1 MLFSSLSTL
10 RKNKLSQKT
19 VLHIASWF
27 PHTGDAQNGIFIEK
41 HMSLAQNVSNSYFLL
56 FPPRGEKCI
65 VSNLKDKRFCCISGN
80 KFGKLIR
87 LSIAIFSLL
96 FKVKH
101 IDFVHLHVCSEK
113 SKFALKLAALF
124 NAQLIITEHWTGY
137 RNGNFDKLPNSQKK
151 LRTKALSEA
160 YKVSCV
166 SAALIEDLQNIVLRQ
181 YEILP
186 NEIAQGTLKNSFS
199 ETIRILSVSD
209 LNDKNKNIS
218 GILNTFLKFLENYP
232 KAEWHLVGDGENKN
246 EILELIES
254 TGLLNK
260 NIFYLG
266 RKSHEEVLS
275 LYGNYSFLCQFS
287 RFETFSMVPA
297 EAILCGIPVV
307 ASKCG
312 GPEFY
317 IKPDGGILIE
327 SENEQQ
333 LLNAMVELSNNS
345 NKYSLAQTQNFI
357 KNHYSKS
364 AIEKKLVE
372 LYN

>member
-1 MLFSSLSTL
+1 M
-10 RKNKLSQKT
+10 SQKT

-27 PHTGDAQNGIFIEK
+27 PHTGDTQNGIFIEK
-41 HMSLAQNVSNSYFLL
+41 HMTLAQNISNSYFLL
-56 FPPRGEKCI
+56 FPPSGEKCVI
-65 VSNLKDKRFCCISGN
+65 SNLEDKHYCCISGN
-80 KFGKLIR
+80 KMGKTIR
-87 LSIAIFSLL
+87 LSIAVFLLL
-96 FKVKH
+96 FKIKH
-101 IDFVHLHVCSEK
+101 IDVVHLHVCSEK
-113 SKFALKLAALF
+113 SKFALKLASLF

-137 RNGNFDKLPNSQKK
+137 RNGNFNKL
-151 LRTKALSEA
+151 TKAQKELRIKA
-160 YKVSCV
+160 LKKADKVTCV
-166 SAALIEDLQNIVLRQ
+166 SPALVKDLQNIVARE
-181 YEILP
+181 YDILP
-186 NEIAQGTLKNSFS
+186 NEIAQGTLKKSTQNDRV
-199 ETIRILSVSD
+199 RILTVSD

-218 GILNTFLKFLENYP
+218 GILNAFLKFRENNLE
-232 KAEWHLVGDGENKN
+232 AEWHLIGDGEDQEN
-246 EILELIES
+246 ILEQIEK
-254 TGLLNK
+254 TRLLNK
-260 NIFYLG
+260 GIFYLG

-275 LYGNYSFLCQFS
+275 LYGNYNFLCQFS

-317 IKPDGGILIE
+317 LKPDGGILIE

-345 NKYSLAQTQNFI
+345 NKYSLALTQNFI

-364 AIEKKLVE
+364 AIEKKLVA